1 MDTIS
6 KTLSMLTPN
15 KKQTRKCKLAN
26 DSTPTS
32 PSPFKDTT
40 NAAKSSKPLDRES
53 SPMED
58 FLQRANKV
66 GVRTKEDGWVIVD
79 KEKVQKDMQ
88 REQEERDEKE
98 WDFLDDEDE
107 IRAELT
113 IL

>member
-1 MDTIS
+1 
-6 KTLSMLTPN
+6 
-15 KKQTRKCKLAN
+15 
-26 DSTPTS
+26 
-32 PSPFKDTT
+32 
-40 NAAKSSKPLDRES
+40 
-53 SPMED
+53 MED